1 MKALL
6 HTHALLWWVTDDPKL
21 SDAARDAILTADVA
35 VSVASLWEIEIKR
48 GLGRIHIDTRQVVH
62 EVSQTEGFR
71 MLEIRPTHLL
81 THSELPLL
89 LAIRRVGDAP
99 VYLSPPDLLRRLNS
113 LGWIPEEQ
121 HASLPPEALEP
132 PTEADA
138 ISLDRVLARFQPS
151 GLGAQLTRGE
161 PLKEHAGEIVAAI
174 KAHVAEQTARHGALE
189 QDQPLG

>member
-71 MLEIRPTHLL
+71 LLEIRSAHML
-81 THSELPLL
+81 TLGELPLL
-89 LAIRRVGDAP
+89 HEDPFDRMLIAPAVRDRLTLVSGDEELHRYEVG
-99 VYLSPPDLLRRLNS
+99 VT
-113 LGWIPEEQ
+113 W
-121 HASLPPEALEP
+121 
-132 PTEADA
+132 
-138 ISLDRVLARFQPS
+138 
-151 GLGAQLTRGE
+151 
-161 PLKEHAGEIVAAI
+161 
-174 KAHVAEQTARHGALE
+174 
-189 QDQPLG
+189 